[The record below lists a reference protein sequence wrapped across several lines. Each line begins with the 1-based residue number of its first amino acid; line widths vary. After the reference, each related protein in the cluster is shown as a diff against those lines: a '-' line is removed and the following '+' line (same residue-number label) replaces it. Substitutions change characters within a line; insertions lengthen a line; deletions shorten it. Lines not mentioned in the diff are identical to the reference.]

1 MRIVDDLTFTRGDFN
16 SPVVTIGSY
25 DGLHLGHQEIIT
37 RVIELAR
44 EGKGEAV
51 VLTFEPHPVKF
62 LHPELRIPLITPYR
76 KKMMLLTQFG
86 VDVTINLPFSEDIA
100 RMSAEQF
107 IEEIVQKR
115 IAPRWVVVGFNF
127 TFGKGRTGSPEE
139 LKKIGER
146 LGFEVEIIPPFHVAG
161 EVVSSTRIRELI
173 ARGDIEEANRML
185 GSNFFVLGRVIHGHA
200 RGKGLG
206 FPTANLE
213 ITQDLLYPKDG
224 VYAASVIVDEQRY
237 GGVVNIGTNPTF
249 GDEQLAVE
257 VFLFDYQGDLYG
269 KELQVALV
277 DKIRD
282 EQTFPSVDL
291 LVRQIEQDIQRAK
304 EILKGT

>member
-1 MRIVDDLTFTRGDFN
+1 MRIIDDLTFTKRDFT

-25 DGLHLGHQEIIT
+25 DGLHLGHQAIIK

-44 EGKGEAV
+44 EGKGDAA

-62 LHPELRIPLITPYR
+62 LHPELHISLITPYR
-76 KKMMLLTQFG
+76 KKMMLLAQFG
-86 VDVTINLPFSEDIA
+86 IDVTINLPFSKDIA

-107 IEEIVQKR
+107 IEEIVWKR
-115 IAPRWVVVGFNF
+115 IAPRQVVVGFNF
-127 TFGKGRTGSPEE
+127 TFGKGRTGSPAE
-139 LKKIGER
+139 LEKIGKR
-146 LGFEVEIIPPFHVAG
+146 LGFAVEIIPPFRVAG
-161 EVVSSTRIRELI
+161 EIVSSTRIRELI
-173 ARGDIEEANRML
+173 TRGDIKEANCML
-185 GSNFFVLGRVIHGHA
+185 GNNFFMLGKVIHGHA

-213 ITQDLLYPKDG
+213 VTQDLYPDDG
-224 VYAASVIVDEQRY
+224 VYAATVIVDDRRY
-237 GGVVNIGTNPTF
+237 DGVVNIGTNPTF
-249 GDEQLAVE
+249 GDGQLAVE
-257 VFLFDYQGDLYG
+257 VFLIDYRGDLYG

-282 EQTFPSVDL
+282 EQTFPSPDL

>member
-1 MRIVDDLTFTRGDFN
+1 MRIIDDLTFTKEDFV
-16 SPVVTIGSY
+16 SPVVTIGNY
-25 DGLHLGHQEIIT
+25 DGLHLGHQAIIK

-44 EGKGEAV
+44 EVKGESV

-62 LHPELRIPLITPYR
+62 LHPELQIPLITPSR

-86 VDVTINLPFSEDIA
+86 VDITIDLPFTEDIA
-100 RMSAEQF
+100 RMSAKEF
-107 IEEIVQKR
+107 IVEIVQRR
-115 IAPRWVVVGFNF
+115 ITPRQVVVGFNF
-127 TFGKGRTGSPEE
+127 TFGKGRTGTSEE
-139 LKKIGER
+139 LKKIGES
-146 LGFEVEIIPPFHVAG
+146 LGFKVEIIPPFYVAG

-173 ARGDIEEANRML
+173 ARGDIKEANRML
-185 GSNFFVLGRVIHGHA
+185 GGNFFMLGRVIHGHA

-213 ITQDLLYPKDG
+213 ITQDLYPKDG
-224 VYAASVIVDEQRY
+224 VYAATVIVDERRY
-237 GGVVNIGTNPTF
+237 EGVVNIGTNPTF

-282 EQTFPSVDL
+282 EQTFPSVEL

-304 EILKGT
+304 EILREK

>member
-1 MRIVDDLTFTRGDFN
+1 MRLIADLTFTREDFTA
-16 SPVVTIGSY
+16 PVVTIGSY
-25 DGLHLGHQEIIT
+25 DGLHLGHQAIIK

-44 EGKGEAV
+44 EAKGEAV

-62 LHPELRIPLITPYR
+62 LHPELHIPLITPYR
-76 KKMMLLTQFG
+76 KKMLLLAQFG
-86 VDVTINLPFSEDIA
+86 VDVTINLPFSENIA
-100 RMSAEQF
+100 RMSAEEF
-107 IEEIVQKR
+107 IREIVQRR
-115 IAPRWVVVGFNF
+115 IAPCQVVVGFNF

-146 LGFEVEIIPPFHVAG
+146 LGFGVEIIPPFQVAG
-161 EVVSSTRIRELI
+161 EVVSSTRIRDLI
-173 ARGDIEEANRML
+173 VRGDIKEANRML
-185 GSNFFVLGRVIHGHA
+185 GSNFFMLGKVIHGHA

-213 ITQDLLYPKDG
+213 ITQDLYPKDG
-224 VYAASVIVDEQRY
+224 VYAATVMVDERTY
-237 GGVVNIGTNPTF
+237 DGVLNIGTNPTF

-277 DKIRD
+277 DKLRD
-282 EQTFPSVDL
+282 EQTFPSADA
-291 LVRQIEQDIQRAK
+291 LVRQMKQDIHRAK
-304 EILKGT
+304 EILRGK

>member
-1 MRIVDDLTFTRGDFN
+1 MRIIDDLTFTKEDFTF
-16 SPVVTIGSY
+16 PVVTIGNY
-25 DGLHLGHQEIIT
+25 DGLHLGHQAIIK

-44 EGKGEAV
+44 KGKGEAV

-62 LHPELRIPLITPYR
+62 LHPELQIPLITPYR
-76 KKMMLLTQFG
+76 KKMLLLAQFG

-100 RMSAEQF
+100 SMSAKEF
-107 IEEIVQKR
+107 IQEIVQRR
-115 IAPRWVVVGFNF
+115 IAPRQIIVGFNF
-127 TFGKGRTGSPEE
+127 TFGKGRTGTSEE
-139 LKKIGER
+139 LKKIGEG
-146 LGFEVEIIPPFHVAG
+146 LGFKVEIIPPFHVDG

-173 ARGDIEEANRML
+173 ARGDIKEANRML
-185 GSNFFVLGRVIHGHA
+185 GSNFFMLGRVIHGHA
-200 RGKGLG
+200 RGKDLG

-213 ITQDLLYPKDG
+213 ITQDLYPNDG
-224 VYAASVIVDEQRY
+224 VYAATVLVDERRY
-237 GGVVNIGTNPTF
+237 DGVVNIGTNPTF

-291 LVRQIEQDIQRAK
+291 LVRQIEKDIKRAK

>member
-1 MRIVDDLTFTRGDFN
+1 MRIIDDLTFTKENFT
-16 SPVVTIGSY
+16 SPVVTIGNY
-25 DGLHLGHQEIIT
+25 DGLHLGHRAIIE

-44 EGKGEAV
+44 KGKGEAV

-62 LHPELRIPLITPYR
+62 LHPELQIPLITPSR
-76 KKMMLLTQFG
+76 KKMMLLAQFG
-86 VDVTINLPFSEDIA
+86 VDITVNLPFTDDIA
-100 RMSAEQF
+100 RMSAKEF
-107 IEEIVQKR
+107 IREIVQRR
-115 IAPRWVVVGFNF
+115 IAPRQVVVGFNF
-127 TFGKGRTGSPEE
+127 TFGKGRTGTSEE
-139 LKKIGER
+139 LKKIGES
-146 LGFEVEIIPPFHVAG
+146 LGFEVEIIPPFHVDG

-173 ARGDIEEANRML
+173 ARGDIREANRML
-185 GSNFFVLGRVIHGHA
+185 GSNFFMLGKVIHGHA

-213 ITQDLLYPKDG
+213 ITQDLYPNEG
-224 VYAASVIVDEQRY
+224 VYAATVMVDERRY
-237 GGVVNIGTNPTF
+237 DGVVNIGTNPTF

-257 VFLFDYQGDLYG
+257 VFLFAYQGDLYG

-277 DKIRD
+277 DKLRD
-282 EQTFPSVDL
+282 EQTFPSPEL

>member
-1 MRIVDDLTFTRGDFN
+1 MRIIDDLTFTKEDFS
-16 SPVVTIGSY
+16 SPVVTIGNY
-25 DGLHLGHQEIIT
+25 DGLHLGHQAIIK

-44 EGKGEAV
+44 EGKKESV

-62 LHPELRIPLITPYR
+62 FRPELQIPLITPYR
-76 KKMMLLTQFG
+76 KKMILLTQFG
-86 VDVTINLPFSEDIA
+86 VDVTINLPFTKDIA
-100 RMSAEQF
+100 RMSAEEF
-107 IEEIVQKR
+107 IREIVQRR
-115 IAPRWVVVGFNF
+115 IAPRRIVVGFNF

-146 LGFEVEIIPPFHVAG
+146 LGFGVEIIPPFHLDG

-173 ARGDIEEANRML
+173 ARGDIKEANRML
-185 GSNFFVLGRVIHGHA
+185 GSDFFMFGKVIHGHA

-213 ITQDLLYPKDG
+213 ISQDLYPNDG
-224 VYAASVIVDEQRY
+224 VYAANVIIDERRY
-237 GGVVNIGTNPTF
+237 AGVVNIGTNPTF

-277 DKIRD
+277 DKLRD

-291 LVRQIEQDIQRAK
+291 LVHQIEQDIQRAK

>member
-1 MRIVDDLTFTRGDFN
+1 MRIIEDIAFTREDFA

-25 DGLHLGHQEIIT
+25 DGLHLGHQAIIK

-44 EGKGEAV
+44 KGEGEAV

-62 LHPELRIPLITPYR
+62 LHPELQIPLITPYR

-86 VDVTINLPFSEDIA
+86 IDVTINLPFNEDIA
-100 RMSAEQF
+100 RMSAEEF
-107 IEEIVQKR
+107 IQEIVQRR

-139 LKKIGER
+139 LTKIGKR
-146 LGFEVEIIPPFHVAG
+146 LGFGVEIIPPFHVAG

-173 ARGDIEEANRML
+173 VRGDIKEANRML
-185 GSNFFVLGRVIHGHA
+185 GGNFFMLGRVIHGHA

-213 ITQDLLYPKDG
+213 VTQDLYPKDG
-224 VYAASVIVDEQRY
+224 VYAATVIVDERRY
-237 GGVVNIGTNPTF
+237 DGVVNVGTNPTF
-249 GDEQLAVE
+249 GDEQLGVE
-257 VFLFDYQGDLYG
+257 IFLFDYQGDLYG
-269 KELQVALV
+269 KELQVYLV
-277 DKIRD
+277 EKLRD
-282 EQTFPSVDL
+282 EQTFPSADL
-291 LVRQIEQDIQRAK
+291 LVNQIEQDIRKAK
-304 EILKGT
+304 EILREK

>member
-1 MRIVDDLTFTRGDFN
+1 MRIIDDLTFTKEDFS
-16 SPVVTIGSY
+16 SPVVTIGNY
-25 DGLHLGHQEIIT
+25 DGLHLGHQAIIK

-44 EGKGEAV
+44 EGKKESV

-62 LHPELRIPLITPYR
+62 FRPELQIPLITPYR
-76 KKMMLLTQFG
+76 KKMILLTQFG
-86 VDVTINLPFSEDIA
+86 VDVTINLPFTKDIA
-100 RMSAEQF
+100 RMSAEEF
-107 IEEIVQKR
+107 IREIVQRR
-115 IAPRWVVVGFNF
+115 IAPRRIVVGFNF

-146 LGFEVEIIPPFHVAG
+146 LGFGVEIIPPFHLDG

-173 ARGDIEEANRML
+173 ARGDIKEANRML
-185 GSNFFVLGRVIHGHA
+185 GSDFFMFGKVIHGHA

-213 ITQDLLYPKDG
+213 ISQDLYPNDG
-224 VYAASVIVDEQRY
+224 VYAANVIIDERRY
-237 GGVVNIGTNPTF
+237 AGVVNIGTNPTF

-277 DKIRD
+277 DKLRD

-291 LVRQIEQDIQRAK
+291 LVHQIEQDIQRAK
-304 EILKGT
+304 EILREQ

>member
-1 MRIVDDLTFTRGDFN
+1 MRIIDDLTFTREDFS
-16 SPVVTIGSY
+16 SPVVTIGNY
-25 DGLHLGHQEIIT
+25 DGLHLGHQAIIK

-44 EGKGEAV
+44 KDKGQAV

-62 LHPELRIPLITPYR
+62 FRPELQIPLITPYR
-76 KKMMLLTQFG
+76 KKMILLTQFG
-86 VDVTINLPFSEDIA
+86 VDVTINLPFTKDIA
-100 RMSAEQF
+100 SMSAEEF
-107 IEEIVQKR
+107 IREIVQRR
-115 IAPRWVVVGFNF
+115 IAPRWLVVGFNF

-146 LGFEVEIIPPFHVAG
+146 LGFGVEIIPPFHLDG

-173 ARGDIEEANRML
+173 ARGDIKEANRML
-185 GSNFFVLGRVIHGHA
+185 GSDFFMFGKVIHGHA

-213 ITQDLLYPKDG
+213 ISQDLYPNDG
-224 VYAASVIVDEQRY
+224 VYAANVIIDERRY
-237 GGVVNIGTNPTF
+237 AGVVNIGTNPTF

-277 DKIRD
+277 DKLRD

-291 LVRQIEQDIQRAK
+291 LVHQIEQDIQRAK